1 MANQALNDFCTQCG
15 APRSADVKF
24 CTECGAALA
33 GGAAAP
39 PRAAASTPPQAA
51 AFPLPALAVFLLL
64 VAAGGGAFLLATN
77 SDQTPTRA
85 VSGNPG
91 MPPEGQGAGGAAQDL
106 PQGHP
111 SIELPQEVID
121 FLAQLTAEAEKS
133 PQSVDAWQRL
143 ARARY
148 RASTINPS
156 YAQSAQQAL
165 DKLLAL
171 DPANIE
177 GLRISANI
185 AYDTGDFVEAQKRF
199 ETFLAKSPDD
209 PSAITDL
216 GSALLFQDRTDDA
229 IAKYRLAI
237 EKDPKFLQAHFNL
250 AIGLQN
256 AGNKEEALAEL
267 QKARS
272 LADSPEQ
279 QKHIDGAIADLQGQ
293 PRAAD
298 DAASAAG
305 GQMPGMGMGAAPGMP
320 GMGAG
325 APPDATPKP
334 SNATSDLQRET
345 DAMLGVH
352 AIIGSHV
359 QSFQWTGE
367 GDCRVLLEAF
377 PMAQMPPFALEKFK
391 SGMNGKLAKLAADK
405 GLTAGIHLDLVD
417 AGDGSVMDYLGVQ
430 R

>member
-15 APRSADVKF
+15 APRGGELKF
-24 CTECGAALA
+24 CTSCGAALTS
-33 GGAAAP
+33 GAAAP
-39 PRAAASTPPQAA
+39 PRPAATAPVQQTA
-51 AFPLPALAVFLLL
+51 AFPIPAVAVFLLL
-64 VAAGGGAFLLATN
+64 LAAGGGAFLFATGGN
-77 SDQTPTRA
+77 QAPSRA

-91 MPPEGQGAGGAAQDL
+91 MPRGEQDAGGAPQDL
-106 PQGHP
+106 PEGHP
-111 SIELPQEVID
+111 SIELPQEVTD

-148 RASTINPS
+148 RASAINPS
-156 YAQSAQQAL
+156 YSQSAQQAL

-185 AYDTGDFVEAQKRF
+185 AYDAGDFVEAQKRF
-199 ETFLAKSPDD
+199 EAFLTKSPDD

-229 IAKYRLAI
+229 IAKYRVAI

-250 AIGLQN
+250 AIGLQK
-256 AGNKEEALAEL
+256 AGNDAEALTEL
-267 QKARS
+267 QRARA

-279 QKHIDGAIADLQGQ
+279 QKHIDNAIADLQGTPRQ
-293 PRAAD
+293 PEDGAP
-298 DAASAAG
+298 ASG
-305 GQMPGMGMGAAPGMP
+305 GQMPGGAPPGMPGMGMGAPA
-320 GMGAG
+320 
-325 APPDATPKP
+325 DATPKP

-345 DAMLGVH
+345 DAMLGSH

-359 QSFQWTGE
+359 QSFQWTGD
-367 GDCRVLLEAF
+367 GDCRVLLAGF

-405 GLTAGIHLDLVD
+405 GLAAGIHLDLVD
-417 AGDGSVMDYLGVQ
+417 AADGSVMDYLGVQ